1 MIKITFLGT
10 SDQIPSSR
18 RNHFSAL
25 INYNEENILI
35 DCGEGTQRQF
45 RKANLN
51 PCKIT
56 KILLTHWHM
65 DHILGLPG
73 LLSTLAVSGY
83 NKNLTIYCPKGISK
97 NIFDMLKLFKFHRE
111 YSIEVKEVL
120 GTFFENEDFILQ
132 SEEMSHSITCNAYSF
147 ILKDKLR
154 IDKEKLEKSKIP
166 SGPIIS
172 ELKKG
177 KDIIFNKKKYSF
189 KDLTYLEKGKK
200 ISFVLDSALNTKISP
215 FVKNSDLFISEST
228 YLDELKNQAKEHFHL
243 TAKQVGKICKKS
255 NVKKVALVHLS
266 QRYEAQTKKV
276 LEEIKKEFEGEV
288 TIPKDLDSI
297 LLE

>member
-73 LLSTLAVSGY
+73 LLSTPAVSGY
-83 NKNLTIYCPKGISK
+83 NKELIIYCPKGMSK

-120 GTFFENEDFILQ
+120 GTFFENEDFLLQ
-132 SEEMSHSITCNAYSF
+132 AEEMSHSVACNAYSF
-147 ILKDKLR
+147 ILKDKL
-154 IDKEKLEKSKIP
+154 
-166 SGPIIS
+166 
-172 ELKKG
+172 
-177 KDIIFNKKKYSF
+177 
-189 KDLTYLEKGKK
+189 
-200 ISFVLDSALNTKISP
+200 
-215 FVKNSDLFISEST
+215 
-228 YLDELKNQAKEHFHL
+228 
-243 TAKQVGKICKKS
+243 
-255 NVKKVALVHLS
+255 
-266 QRYEAQTKKV
+266 
-276 LEEIKKEFEGEV
+276 
-288 TIPKDLDSI
+288 
-297 LLE
+297 